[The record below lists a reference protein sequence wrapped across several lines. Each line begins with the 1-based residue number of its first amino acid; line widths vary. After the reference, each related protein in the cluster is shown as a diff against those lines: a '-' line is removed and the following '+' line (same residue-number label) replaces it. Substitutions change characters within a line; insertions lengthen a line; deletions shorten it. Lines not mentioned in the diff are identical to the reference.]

1 MALVAEMLLMKT
13 EKLRKWLLLFAFCTF
28 MGLLTAST
36 FYTEDLLEG
45 SPTPFYYFLVNELTA
60 AYSFFLLLPAMLAF
74 IERFPFR
81 RSNWYALL
89 PLHLPFSMAVGAA
102 HTTLMTLSRTLLY
115 PILLS
120 RSYEMG
126 DPLYRYLMEYQKQV
140 LIYAAAVITVH
151 LFHAQREKR
160 AKEKEAAELELQA
173 AQLQSRLAEAQL
185 NVLRGEVQ
193 PHFLFNTLNMI
204 STLMY
209 EDVGRA
215 DRMITLLSS
224 LLRISLDH
232 AHRPKVRL
240 GREVDFARAYLE
252 IMSSRFEDRLQY
264 RFDVPSQLLT
274 ALVPSFVLQ
283 PLVENAVKHG
293 DLGDSGSLL
302 VIVSASAAGGRLAME
317 VLDNGPGVE
326 GETSEAMR
334 RGIGLSNTR
343 DRLEQLYLGRYRFEI
358 GNRPEGGCAVRVE
371 IPLEHDEGASGADS
385 LEVA

>member
-1 MALVAEMLLMKT
+1 MLLMNADT
-13 EKLRKWLLLFAFCTF
+13 LRKWLLLFAFCTF

-45 SPTPFYYFLVNELTA
+45 TPTPFYYFLVNELTA
-60 AYSFFLLLPAMLAF
+60 AYSFFLLLPPMLVF
-74 IERFPFR
+74 IDRFPFR
-81 RSNWYALL
+81 GSNWYALL

-102 HTTLMTLSRTLLY
+102 HTTVMTLSRTLLY

-126 DPLYRYLMEYQKQV
+126 DPLYRYL
-140 LIYAAAVITVH
+140 ITVH
-151 LFHAQREKR
+151 LFRAQREKR

-215 DRMITLLSS
+215 DRMIALLSS
-224 LLRISLDH
+224 LLRTSLDH

-240 GREVDFARAYLE
+240 AREVDFARAYLE
-252 IMSSRFEDRLQY
+252 IMSSRFEDRLQH

-293 DLGDSGSLL
+293 DLGDRASLL
-302 VIVSASAAGGRLAME
+302 VIVRVSARSGRLAME
-317 VLDNGPGVE
+317 VLDSGPGVE

-343 DRLEQLYLGRYRFEI
+343 ERLEQLYGGRYRFEI

-371 IPLEHDEGASGADS
+371 IPLEHDNGASGADS
-385 LEVA
+385 REVA